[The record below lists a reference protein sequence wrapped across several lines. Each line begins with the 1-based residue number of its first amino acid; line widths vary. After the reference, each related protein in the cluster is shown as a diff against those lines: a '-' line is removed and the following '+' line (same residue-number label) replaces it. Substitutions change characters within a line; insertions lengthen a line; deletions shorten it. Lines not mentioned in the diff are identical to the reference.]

1 MTHSEKMALTYYK
14 QVDTECPNIAKYSR
28 NLNLLYLNHS
38 LDPCYGRE
46 AYIEQIQKIL
56 LRKNKANVL
65 LTGVAGCGKT
75 ALAEATAAQ
84 LTKRK
89 LAYELA
95 CDQEWKAYKTMVR
108 ARMRADGAY
117 GGEAEDSF
125 EAPPKPHLCDCVIYD
140 LSLTALVGGTKYRGD
155 FEDRLQ
161 KIVDECK
168 DHPNV
173 ILFIDEIHRLT
184 TVGKAEGSESSAQ
197 ALKPA
202 LARKELRVIGA
213 TTTEEKDYIS
223 KDAALWR
230 RFCEILVTPLSG
242 EDAEKTAEH
251 ILQDYCQFHEIVT
264 DASAVELLQAVQQR
278 LPNSVFPDNLI
289 NVIDETLASAVFDDR
304 YAVGMVQFQQTLDRM
319 AENENI
325 AK

>member
-1 MTHSEKMALTYYK
+1 MTHPEKMALTYYK
-14 QVDTECPNIAKYSR
+14 QVDTECPTIAKYSR
-28 NLNLLYLNHS
+28 NLNLLYLNRS
-38 LDPCYGRE
+38 LDPCYCRE
-46 AYIEQIQKIL
+46 AYIDQIQKIL

-75 ALAEATAAQ
+75 ALAEAIAAQ
-84 LTKRK
+84 MTKRK

-95 CDQEWKAYKTMVR
+95 CDQEWKAYKTIVR

-117 GGEAEDSF
+117 SDEAEESF
-125 EAPPKPHLCDCVIYD
+125 EAPPKPHLSDCVIYD

-168 DHPNV
+168 EHPNV
-173 ILFIDEIHRLT
+173 ILFIDEVHRLT

-202 LARKELRVIGA
+202 LARNEIRVIGA
-213 TTTEEKDYIS
+213 TTTEEKEYIA
-223 KDAALWR
+223 KDKALWR
-230 RFCEILVTPLSG
+230 RFCEIVVTPLSD
-242 EDAEKTAEH
+242 EAAEKTAVH
-251 ILQDYCQFHEIVT
+251 ILNDYCQFHNIVT
-264 DASAVELLQAVQQR
+264 DASATELWKMVQQK

-289 NVIDETLASAVFDDR
+289 NVIDETLASAVFDGR
-304 YAVGMVQFQQTLDRM
+304 YAVGLAQFQRVLNRI
-319 AENENI
+319 AENQN
-325 AK
+325 ASR

>member
-1 MTHSEKMALTYYK
+1 MTHAEKMALTYYK
-14 QVDTECPNIAKYSR
+14 QVDTQCPTIATYSR
-28 NLNLLYLNHS
+28 NLNLLYLNG
-38 LDPCYGRE
+38 LLGPCYHRE
-46 AYIEQIQKIL
+46 ACIEQIQKIL

-75 ALAEATAAQ
+75 ALVEGTAAQ
-84 LTKRK
+84 MTKRK

-95 CDQEWKAYKTMVR
+95 CDQEWKAYKTIVR

-117 GGEAEDSF
+117 ADETEESF

-161 KIVDECK
+161 KILNECK

-173 ILFIDEIHRLT
+173 ILFVDEIHRLT

-202 LARKELRVIGA
+202 LARNEIRVIGA
-213 TTTEEKDYIS
+213 TTTEEKSYIE
-223 KDAALWR
+223 KDKALWR
-230 RFCEILVTPLSG
+230 RFCEIVVTPLSG
-242 EDAEKTAEH
+242 EAAEKTAER
-251 ILQDYCQFHEIVT
+251 ILQDYCKFHEIVT
-264 DASAVELLQAVQQR
+264 DASAAELLQAVRQR

-289 NVIDETLASAVFDDR
+289 NVIDETLASAVFDGR
-304 YAVGMVQFQQTLDRM
+304 YAVGMAQFQQVLDRL
-319 AENENI
+319 AEN
-325 AK
+325 APK

>member
-1 MTHSEKMALTYYK
+1 MTHHEKMALTYYK
-14 QVDTECPNIAKYSR
+14 QVDKDCPTLAQYSR
-28 NLNLLYLNHS
+28 NLNLLYLSHA
-38 LDPCYGRE
+38 LDPCYHRE
-46 AYIEQIQKIL
+46 AYIDQIQKIL
-56 LRKNKANVL
+56 LRKSKANVL

-75 ALAEATAAQ
+75 ALVEGVAAQ
-84 LTKRK
+84 ITKRK

-95 CDQEWKAYKTMVR
+95 CDQEWNAYKTMVR
-108 ARMRADGAY
+108 ARMRADGAC
-117 GGEAEDSF
+117 GDEDEEGF

-161 KIVDECK
+161 KILNECK
-168 DHPNV
+168 AHPNV

-184 TVGKAEGSESSAQ
+184 AVGKAEGSESTAQ

-213 TTTEEKDYIS
+213 TTSEEKAYIS

-230 RFCEILVTPLSG
+230 RFCEIVVTPLSG
-242 EDAEKTAEH
+242 EAAEKTAER

-264 DASAVELLQAVQQR
+264 DASAAELLQAVQQR
-278 LPNSVFPDNLI
+278 LPSSVFPDNLI
-289 NVIDETLASAVFDDR
+289 NVIDETLASAVFDGR
-304 YAVGMVQFQQTLDRM
+304 YAVGMAQFQQVLDRL
-319 AENENI
+319 AEN
-325 AK
+325 APK